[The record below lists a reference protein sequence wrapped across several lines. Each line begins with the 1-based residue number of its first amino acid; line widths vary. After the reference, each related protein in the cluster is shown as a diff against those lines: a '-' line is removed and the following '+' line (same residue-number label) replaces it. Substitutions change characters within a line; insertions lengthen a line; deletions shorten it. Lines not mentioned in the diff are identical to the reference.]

1 MKVMVVSDICFVYIE
16 VINLYISVNEFIY
29 LVFRIGL
36 GFIVEVGII
45 LFEFVVFDEVLLIV
59 FFVVGIV
66 NFG

>member
-1 MKVMVVSDICFVYIE
+1 MVVSDICFVYIE